1 MNILANVLIVLA
13 LLASVA
19 LILIVVVQKSKG
31 GGLAASFASAN
42 NIMGVRKST
51 DMLEKM
57 TWWFFG
63 ALAVLCIV
71 VSLIMARGG
80 VDTNELQNTIEN
92 RAAEAPAVGLPNFA
106 TPNDD
111 TNTVATPATTTE
123 EPVAA
128 PQQDASAEPQ
138 TEATNN

>member
-1 MNILANVLIVLA
+1 MNILATVLIVLA
-13 LLASVA
+13 LLASLA

-71 VSLIMARGG
+71 LSLMMARGS
-80 VDTNELQNTIEN
+80 VETNEVQNAIEN
-92 RAAEAPAVGLPNFA
+92 RAAEAPAVGLPNFS
-106 TPNDD
+106 TPAE
-111 TNTVATPATTTE
+111 TTQETTAPATTT
-123 EPVAA
+123 
-128 PQQDASAEPQ
+128 QQ
-138 TEATNN
+138 TEAPATQTEAQPQEATN

>member
-1 MNILANVLIVLA
+1 MNILATVLIVLA

-63 ALAVLCIV
+63 ALAVLCLV
-71 VSLIMARGG
+71 LSLMMARGG
-80 VDTNELQNTIEN
+80 VETNEIQSTIEN
-92 RAAEAPAVGLPNFA
+92 RAAETPAVGLPNFSTPSDA
-106 TPNDD
+106 TV
-111 TNTVATPATTTE
+111 TESTPATDEATAT
-123 EPVAA
+123 
-128 PQQDASAEPQ
+128 PQ
-138 TEATNN
+138 TESEPQSTATN